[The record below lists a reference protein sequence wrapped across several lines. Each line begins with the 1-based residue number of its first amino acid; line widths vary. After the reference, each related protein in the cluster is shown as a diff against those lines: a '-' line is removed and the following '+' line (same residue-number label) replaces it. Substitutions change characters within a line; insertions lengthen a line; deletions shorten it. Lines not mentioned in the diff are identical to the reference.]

1 MKIVLHKP
9 SALAHVLLPH
19 QQEALRYA
27 STRDAIALFMEMR
40 LGKTPVAIRWTKARR
55 LRRVLLVAPLS
66 TLLGSL
72 NWEGELRREDVVPV
86 SLCRMPRAQRLPSM
100 RPWRL
105 TNGSLVRRW
114 ATGWFL
120 VNYEALRNQPEILDA
135 PWDAI
140 ILDESTR
147 IRSPKAQTTKLL
159 LKRTAHI
166 PNRAVLS
173 GLPNPEDPM
182 DYFCQFKFLH
192 GHFMQSDNYWAF
204 RQSKFHTGW
213 TNWDW
218 QPNKGTRDAIKEYVH
233 KHGFVLTRKDA
244 KVGSAK
250 VRQQRTVELNRAQR
264 LAIQQLRKEFAIGD
278 VETKWVP
285 VVHTW
290 IAKIAGGFHPTTL
303 DILSDAKIRML
314 EQLLMDDFRSEP
326 VVVWYRFNHEME
338 AACAWLRKRNRKL
351 KVKYLHG
358 AMKDSKRLRPLFQ
371 EQFQDGRLR
380 VLMLQVKLGKY
391 GWNLSRSSTAI
402 YYSNSYE
409 FEDRSQSEDR
419 IIHLTKKRDCLYVDL
434 VTEGTPDIEVVDSL
448 ADKRMTARLFNSRLK
463 TSVLKLISAA

>member
-1 MKIVLHKP
+1 MTP
-9 SALAHVLLPH
+9 SAHTLLPH
-19 QQEALRYA
+19 QQRALRYA
-27 STRDAIALFMEMR
+27 SARDAIALFMEMR
-40 LGKTPVAIRWTKARR
+40 LGKTPVAIRWTKARHA
-55 LRRVLLVAPLS
+55 RRVLLVAPLS

-72 NWEGELRREDVVPV
+72 NWEGELRREQIVPV
-86 SLCRMPRAQRLPSM
+86 SICRLPRSKRARAL
-100 RPWRL
+100 RPWK
-105 TNGSLVRRW
+105 LVGDTLRRFW
-114 ATGWFL
+114 PKGWFL
-120 VNYEALRNQPEILDA
+120 VNYEALRTQPEILDA

-147 IRSPKAQTTKLL
+147 IRSPKAQITKLL
-159 LKRTAHI
+159 LKHTGHI
-166 PNRAVLS
+166 EGKAVLS

-192 GHFMQSDNYWAF
+192 GHFMKFDNYWAF
-204 RQSKFHTGW
+204 RQAKFHTMW
-213 TNWDW
+213 TSWDW
-218 QPNKGTRDAIKEYVH
+218 QPNRGTRDAIKEYVH
-233 KHGFVLTRKDA
+233 QHGFVLTRKDA

-250 VRQQRTVELNRAQR
+250 VRQQRTVELNRNQR
-264 LAIQQLRKEFAIGD
+264 IAIRQLRKEFAIGD

-303 DILSDAKIRML
+303 DILSDAKIRLL
-314 EQLLMDDFRSEP
+314 EQLVMEDFRKEP

-338 AACAWLRKRNRKL
+338 AAYDWLRRRNRKL

-358 AMKDSKRLRPLFQ
+358 AVKNSKELRPRYQ
-371 EQFQDGRLR
+371 EEFQDGSLQ

-391 GWNLSRSSTAI
+391 GWNLSRSSTAV

-419 IIHLTKKRDCLYVDL
+419 IVHLTKKNDCLYVDL
-434 VTEGTPDIEVVDSL
+434 VTEGTPDEDVVDSL
-448 ADKRMTARLFNSRLK
+448 GEKRMTARLFNSRLK
-463 TSVLKLISAA
+463 DAALRLVGAA